1 MKILVCDPFNQV
13 ADIKQ
18 KQYRRV
24 FYNKEFFK
32 KNSLIFSKKK
42 GGLLNFY
49 STAELLDGNRK

>member
-32 KNSLIFSKKK
+32 KNSLIFSKKERRA
-42 GGLLNFY
+42 
-49 STAELLDGNRK
+49 T

>member
-32 KNSLIFSKKK
+32 KNFLIFSKKDMRAFNFLFN
-42 GGLLNFY
+42 GGVIRL
-49 STAELLDGNRK
+49 E